1 MRTRFFPI
9 TLLLW
14 SLLTP
19 LTAQQSAQSQSF
31 SLKQAVEYGLANHN
45 SIRSARM
52 DVPYAEAEIK
62 EYQAIGMPKLEG
74 NISYQY
80 FLELPVSFL
89 PDFLTPAVENTL
101 LNYDLITEDQLT
113 PSNGG
118 LFPAQFGTNNS
129 LSASLN
135 FNALI
140 FDGAYFVGLK
150 AIKGLREL
158 RQLQIGIPE
167 QDVAYNIR
175 KAYLAVLVTREGTA
189 LVNKNIRNLEKL
201 LAETREIYKNG
212 FAELLDVDRLELSL
226 TNLQTEREVLQRQEQ
241 TAITLLKFQMQYPIS
256 QPLELTDKI
265 ADMPME
271 VADPALSGAYLFDNR
286 IEYQVLKKS
295 FYLNELNIERF
306 RKSYFPSVVG
316 SASYSQSLQRNK
328 LFDGD
333 EAGFFATSLVGVH
346 INVPIFDGFD
356 RRSKIQKASIDRD
369 KIGLQIRDFEQVMAF
384 QIESSR
390 IAYLNAGDRLK
401 ARQKTLAQA
410 ERIFS
415 TTQIKWR
422 EGVGSSFE
430 VTNAEREVYTAQ
442 ANLLNAWYD
451 LANAKVDLEKAMG
464 IK

>member
-1 MRTRFFPI
+1 MRTKIYLI
-9 TLLLW
+9 TLLICVI
-14 SLLTP
+14 LTP
-19 LTAQQSAQSQSF
+19 LAAQQTAQSQSF

-52 DVPYAEAEIK
+52 EIPYAEAEIK
-62 EYQAIGMPKLEG
+62 EYKAIGMPKLEG
-74 NISYQY
+74 NINYQH

-118 LFPAQFGTNNS
+118 LFPARFGTTNS

-135 FNALI
+135 FSTLI

-150 AIKGLREL
+150 AIKGLREMK
-158 RQLQIGIPE
+158 QLQIGIPE
-167 QDVAYNIR
+167 QEVAYNIR

-189 LVNKNIRNLEKL
+189 LVNKNITNLEKL

-241 TAITLLKFQMQYPIS
+241 MAIALLKFQMQYPIS

-265 ADMPME
+265 ADITME
-271 VADPALSGAYLFDNR
+271 VADPALSGTYLLDNR
-286 IEYQVLKKS
+286 VEFQVLQKAS
-295 FYLNELNIERF
+295 LLSQLNIDRF
-306 RKSYFPSVVG
+306 RKSYFPSVIG
-316 SASYSQSLQRNK
+316 IASYSQALQRNK
-328 LFDGD
+328 LFNSD
-333 EAGFFATSLVGVH
+333 EAGFNGTSLVGVQV
-346 INVPIFDGFD
+346 NVPIFDGFD
-356 RRSKIQKASIDRD
+356 RRSKIQKATIERD
-369 KIGLQIRDFEQVMAF
+369 KIGLQIKDFEQVMAF
-384 QIESSR
+384 QVESAR
-390 IAYLNAGDRLK
+390 IAYRNASDRLA
-401 ARQKTLAQA
+401 ARQKTVDQA
-410 ERIFS
+410 ERIFN
-415 TTQIKWR
+415 TTQTKWR

-442 ANLLNAWYD
+442 ANFLNAWYD
-451 LANAKVDLEKAMG
+451 LANAKVDLEKALG
-464 IK
+464 VK

>member
-1 MRTRFFPI
+1 MRTKIFPI

-31 SLKQAVEYGLANHN
+31 NLKQAVEYGLANHN

-52 DVPYAEAEIK
+52 DIPYAEAEIK
-62 EYQAIGMPKLEG
+62 EYKAIGMPKLEG
-74 NISYQY
+74 NISYQH

-113 PSNGG
+113 PNTGG
-118 LFPAQFGTNNS
+118 LFPARFGTNNS
-129 LSASLN
+129 LTASLN
-135 FNALI
+135 FSTLI

-167 QDVAYNIR
+167 QEVAYNIR
-175 KAYLAVLVTREGTA
+175 KAYFAVLVTREGIG
-189 LVNKNIRNLEKL
+189 LVEKNISNLEKL
-201 LAETREIYKNG
+201 LGETREIYKNG

-226 TNLQTEREVLQRQEQ
+226 SNLQTEKEVLKRQEEMSV
-241 TAITLLKFQMQYPIS
+241 ALLKFQMQYPIS
-256 QPLELTDKI
+256 QDIELTDKI
-265 ADMPME
+265 SDMPME
-271 VADPALSGAYLFDNR
+271 VADPTLRGSYLLDNR
-286 IEYQVLKKS
+286 VEYQVLKKS
-295 FYLNELNIERF
+295 YYLSDLNITRF
-306 RKSYFPSVVG
+306 RKSYYPSIVG
-316 SASYSQSLQRNK
+316 IASYSQLLQRNK

-333 EAGFFATSLVGVH
+333 EAGFNATSLVGLQ

-356 RRSKIQKASIDRD
+356 RKSKIQKASIDRD
-369 KIGLQIRDFEQVMAF
+369 KVGLQIQNFEQVMAF
-384 QIESSR
+384 QVESSR
-390 IAYLNAGDRLK
+390 IAYLNASDRLK
-401 ARQKTLAQA
+401 SRQKTLDQAQ
-410 ERIFS
+410 RIFN
-415 TTQIKWR
+415 TTQTKWR

-442 ANLLNAWYD
+442 ANYLNAWYD
-451 LANAKVDLEKAMG
+451 LANAKADLEKALG
-464 IK
+464 IR